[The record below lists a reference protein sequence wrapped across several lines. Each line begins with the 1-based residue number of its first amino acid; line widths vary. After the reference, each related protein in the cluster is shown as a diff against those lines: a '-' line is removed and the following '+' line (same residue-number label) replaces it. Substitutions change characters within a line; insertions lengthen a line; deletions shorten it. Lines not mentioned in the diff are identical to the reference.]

1 MEEQE
6 SLGKYFKRER
16 ESQKISLKEVAEN
29 TKVREHILRAIEEDR
44 HDLLPSITYV
54 KGFLLSY
61 ARFLRL
67 DANKVLSLYQKRGLE
82 EEPVPLPPKRPPKRI
97 LWNKKQTW
105 VVGGIIVASLVGFYF
120 FSPYLFKTSLKP
132 APEKPVVE
140 EKLPPTP
147 SPSLT
152 ETSSIPGGKPLS
164 LQLKATEETW
174 VSLQVNGQ
182 SEKEMTLKPGEN
194 ISVEASDRIRMIVGN
209 AGGLDLILNGK
220 GMEKFGKSGAVIT
233 LIFTSQGVEVKR
245 PEKANRP

>member
-16 ESQKISLKEVAEN
+16 ESKKISLKEVAEN
-29 TKVREHILRAIEEDR
+29 TKVRGQILRAIEEDQ
-44 HDLLPSITYV
+44 HDLLPSFTYV

-61 ARFLRL
+61 AKFLRL
-67 DANKVLSLYQKRGLE
+67 DANKVLSLYPKGLE
-82 EEPVPLPPKRPPKRI
+82 EEPVPHPPKRPPKKI

-105 VVGGIIVASLVGFYF
+105 VVGGIIVASLIGFYF
-120 FSPYLFKTSLKP
+120 FSSYLFKTSLKP

-140 EKLPPTP
+140 EKLHPTP

-152 ETSSIPGGKPLS
+152 ETPSIPGGKPFF
-164 LQLKATEETW
+164 LQLKAVEETW

-182 SEKEMTLKPGEN
+182 SEKEMTLKPGES
-194 ISVEASDRIRMIVGN
+194 ISVQASDRIRMILGN

-220 GMEKFGKSGAVIT
+220 SMEKFGKSGEVIT

>member
-16 ESQKISLKEVAEN
+16 ESKKISLKEVAED
-29 TKVREHILRAIEEDR
+29 TKVREHILRAIEEDQ
-44 HDLLPSITYV
+44 HDLLPSYTYIR
-54 KGFLLSY
+54 GFLLSY

-67 DANKVLSLYQKRGLE
+67 DANKVLSLYQRGLE
-82 EEPVPLPPKRPPKRI
+82 EEPVPDPPKRPPKKI

-105 VVGGIIVASLVGFYF
+105 VVGGIIVASLIGFYF

-140 EKLPPTP
+140 ETLPLTP

-152 ETSSIPGGKPLS
+152 ETSSIPGGNPFS
-164 LQLKATEETW
+164 LQLKAVEETW

-182 SEKEMTLKPGEN
+182 SEKEMTFKPGEG
-194 ISVEASDRIRMIVGN
+194 ISVQASDRIRMILGN

-220 GMEKFGKSGAVIT
+220 RMEKFGKSGEVIT

-245 PEKANRP
+245 PEKANRR

>member
-16 ESQKISLKEVAEN
+16 ESKKISLKEVAEI
-29 TKVREHILRAIEEDR
+29 TKVREHILRAIEEDQ
-44 HDLLPSITYV
+44 HDLLPSFTYV

-67 DANKVLSLYQKRGLE
+67 DADKVLSLYPKGLE
-82 EEPVPLPPKRPPKRI
+82 EEPVPHPPKGPPKKI

-105 VVGGIIVASLVGFYF
+105 VVGGIIVASLIGFYF
-120 FSPYLFKTSLKP
+120 FFPSLFRTSLKP

-140 EKLPPTP
+140 EKLLPTP
-147 SPSLT
+147 SPSLA

-209 AGGLDLILNGK
+209 AGGLDLILNGES
-220 GMEKFGKSGAVIT
+220 MEKFGKSGEVIT

-245 PEKANRP
+245 PEKVNRP

>member
-16 ESQKISLKEVAEN
+16 ESKKISLKEVAKN
-29 TKVREHILRAIEEDR
+29 TKVREHILRAIEEDQ
-44 HDLLPSITYV
+44 HDLLPSFTYI

-67 DANKVLSLYQKRGLE
+67 DANEVLLRYRRGLR
-82 EEPVPLPPKRPPKRI
+82 EEPFFHLPKLLPKKI

-105 VVGGIIVASLVGFYF
+105 VVGGIIVASLIGFYF
-120 FSPYLFKTSLKP
+120 FSPSLFKTSLKP

-140 EKLPPTP
+140 EKLPLTP

-152 ETSSIPGGKPLS
+152 ETSSIPGGKPFS
-164 LQLKATEETW
+164 LQLKAVEETW

-182 SEKEMTLKPGEN
+182 SEKEMTFKPGEG
-194 ISVEASDRIRMIVGN
+194 ISVQASNRIRMILGN

-220 GMEKFGKSGAVIT
+220 RMEKFGKSGEVIT

>member
-16 ESQKISLKEVAEN
+16 ESKKISLKEVAEN
-29 TKVREHILRAIEEDR
+29 TKVRERILRAIEEDR
-44 HDLLPSITYV
+44 HDLLPSFTYIR
-54 KGFLLSY
+54 GFLLAY

-67 DANKVLSLYQKRGLE
+67 DANKVLSLYQRGLE
-82 EEPVPLPPKRPPKRI
+82 EEPVPHPPKRPLKKI
-97 LWNKKQTW
+97 SWIKKQTW
-105 VVGGIIVASLVGFYF
+105 VVGGIIVASLIGCFYF
-120 FSPYLFKTSLKP
+120 FFPSLFRTSLKP

-140 EKLPPTP
+140 EKLPLTP

-152 ETSSIPGGKPLS
+152 ETSSIPEGKSFS
-164 LQLKATEETW
+164 LQLKAVEETW

-182 SEKEMTLKPGEN
+182 SEKEMTFKPGEG
-194 ISVEASDRIRMIVGN
+194 ISVQASDRIRMILGN

-220 GMEKFGKSGAVIT
+220 PMEKFGKSGEVIT